1 MALVLVYLW
10 RSMYL
15 IDIFIHRNRF
25 LLLSSFLSSV
35 LLLFSSSVIYLFE
48 LFINCVVILRG
59 KPMCQYKILYFFYD
73 YKISFLY
80 LGYNF
85 IEDFNFNLNRY

>member
-1 MALVLVYLW
+1 
-10 RSMYL
+10 MYL

-80 LGYNF
+80 LVYNF